1 MKKLAIAIVIANCAL
16 LFGVPSAFAE
26 KVTLTKD
33 ITSEIPVL
41 NSDVPGFTKIENV
54 AQYKNADWSQVIG
67 IAKNVKLSKVD
78 KIANEQYPE
87 TTYFFYVKGGQMVLE
102 TPDGSYRVF
111 HHGDAVFFKGTPWWG
126 SAPGL
131 ADGYVRQSS

>member
-1 MKKLAIAIVIANCAL
+1 MKKLTFIIASFAL
-16 LFGVPSAFAE
+16 LMGTVPAFA
-26 KVTLTKD
+26 KVALKND
-33 ITSEIPVL
+33 ITSQIPVL
-41 NSDVPGFTKIENV
+41 NTEVAGFDKIENV

-67 IAKNVKLSKVD
+67 IAKNVKLSKVA

-102 TPDGSYRVF
+102 TEDGNYRVF

-131 ADGYVRQSS
+131 ADGYVRQGS